1 MAVKSGRCQR
11 NGGEERSEMKIG
23 RALSLY
29 CTKERERRL
38 IAVESKGGYE
48 DDSYTKKNQIQTRVA
63 GMVGRVEMARE

>member
-29 CTKERERRL
+29 CTKERREKTNCR
-38 IAVESKGGYE
+38 SK
-48 DDSYTKKNQIQTRVA
+48 QRWI
-63 GMVGRVEMARE
+63 